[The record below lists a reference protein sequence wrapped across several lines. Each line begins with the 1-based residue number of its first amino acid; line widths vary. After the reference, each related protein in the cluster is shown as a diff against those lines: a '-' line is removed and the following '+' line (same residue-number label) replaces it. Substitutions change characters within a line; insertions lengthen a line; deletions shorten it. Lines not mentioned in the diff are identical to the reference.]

1 MLVIRDSALAAM
13 YAANWQAHVEHSD
26 LYEGRQEDTSPAEK
40 PSRKRKAA
48 WPYRA
53 DGQCPGWNGCLATP
67 TAHEEPAPDS
77 TRALLLDDLESG

>member
-48 WPYRA
+48 
-53 DGQCPGWNGCLATP
+53 
-67 TAHEEPAPDS
+67 
-77 TRALLLDDLESG
+77 